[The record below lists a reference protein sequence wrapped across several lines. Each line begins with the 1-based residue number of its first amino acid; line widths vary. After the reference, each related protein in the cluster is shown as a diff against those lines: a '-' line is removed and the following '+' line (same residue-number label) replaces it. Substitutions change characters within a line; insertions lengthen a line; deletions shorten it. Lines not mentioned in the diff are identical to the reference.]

1 MTLTTKE
8 TIIKGTGMGVITQ
21 ETIIEILENNP
32 HGIIRAKEILENNP
46 LGEAREVVTH

>member
-8 TIIKGTGMGVITQ
+8 TIIKGTDMGVITQ
-21 ETIIEILENNP
+21 EIIEILENNP